1 MEIFYHIKM
10 FYGKRVRYSEM
21 LNPGPTI
28 LNAPGLPIVDLTS
41 MYPSDQ
47 RAGVAGG
54 MVKPNDF
61 RGI

>member
-1 MEIFYHIKM
+1 M

-28 LNAPGLPIVDLTS
+28 LNAPNIPAIDLTA

-47 RAGVAGG
+47 RAGVSGG
-54 MVKPNDF
+54 MMKPNNF
-61 RGI
+61 YGI

>member
-1 MEIFYHIKM
+1 M
-10 FYGKRVRYSEM
+10 FYGKRVRYNDM

-28 LNAPGLPIVDLTS
+28 LNAPNLPIIDLTF

-47 RAGVAGG
+47 RAGVSGG
-54 MVKPNDF
+54 MVMPSNF